1 MKAFSSLFLFISIQK
16 KSQLNQHLSNSQPY
30 SQIRFFGFLLF
41 QQLFS
46 ATDKMWKVNGFLHHL
61 FPHLKM
67 EADVS
72 HLHRSLQCAATR
84 GPSSLKV
91 YYRGP
96 ERDAAR
102 PKTES
107 ARCVEGKFSTH
118 SCTFNKSNHIRTL
131 RFQILLS
138 AMGTHSR
145 AEFD

>member
-1 MKAFSSLFLFISIQK
+1 MILSPTSNMPTNESIFKSFPFYIHLK

-30 SQIRFFGFLLF
+30 SQLGNPIRFFGFLLF
-41 QQLFS
+41 QKLFS

-61 FPHLKM
+61 FPHLKT

-72 HLHRSLQCAATR
+72 HLHRSLQCAAIR
-84 GPSSLKV
+84 GPNSLKR

-96 ERDAAR
+96 EWDAAR

-107 ARCVEGKFSTH
+107 AGCVESKFNTH

-131 RFQILLS
+131 
-138 AMGTHSR
+138 
-145 AEFD
+145 

>member
-1 MKAFSSLFLFISIQK
+1 MISSPTSNISTNESIFKSFPFYIHPKK

-46 ATDKMWKVNGFLHHL
+46 TTDKMWKVNGFLHHL
-61 FPHLKM
+61 SPHLKM

-91 YYRGP
+91 YYSGP
-96 ERDAAR
+96 R
-102 PKTES
+102 
-107 ARCVEGKFSTH
+107 ARCCQAKDGISQVCGGQIQYSFL
-118 SCTFNKSNHIRTL
+118 HI
-131 RFQILLS
+131 Q
-138 AMGTHSR
+138 
-145 AEFD
+145 